1 MLVTQKSGDL
11 QDEYVWLVGVPHEG
25 SLSLETVTMVVIV
38 CLSDLAVY
46 DLGREGR
53 QVYWILSMRFA
64 MPLKDDKPSRRDGK
78 V

>member
-11 QDEYVWLVGVPHEG
+11 QDEDVWLVGVPHEG

-46 DLGREGR
+46 DLGREGQ
-53 QVYWILSMRFA
+53 QVY
-64 MPLKDDKPSRRDGK
+64 
-78 V
+78 